1 MKTLMRPP
9 FRFGILGV
17 ARIARGFAEGL
28 RGSSLVEAVAVASR
42 QSSRAE
48 SFAAEL
54 GLRRAYGNYQALLD
68 DPEVDAIYVALPNSL
83 HAEWSMAAARA
94 GKHVLCEKPLAM
106 SEDEGREMFR
116 VADRA
121 GVQLLEAFPFHF
133 QPQTAAVERII
144 NDGTIG
150 TVRSIQAAFSFL
162 LADATNV
169 RWDAALGGGA
179 LRDVGCYPVSLCR
192 LLLGQRPSTVW
203 AWAHWSDGGVDTRL
217 AGTLIYADGTLA
229 QISCG
234 FDAALHRAAT
244 IVGTAGA
251 VQTDYLNSTDRV
263 DAPVLDLKR
272 GADWNAAWERLPVPR
287 ANGFC
292 LEAEAFANMVTAADH
307 SAFAARRS
315 ASLDTAATLSAL
327 LESARTGSVAP
338 VPPAPAERR

>member
-1 MKTLMRPP
+1 MRPA

-17 ARIARGFAEGL
+17 ARIARLFAEGL

-42 QSSRAE
+42 QAGRAE
-48 SFAAEL
+48 SFAAQH
-54 GLRRAYGNYQALLD
+54 GLRRAHGSYQALLD
-68 DPEVDAIYVALPNSL
+68 DPEVDAIYVALPNAL

-133 QPQTAAVERII
+133 QPQTATVERIVT
-144 NDGTIG
+144 DGTIG

-162 LADATNV
+162 LTDPTNV

-192 LLLGQRPSTVW
+192 LLLGQRPRTVS
-203 AWAHWSDGGVDTRL
+203 AWAQWSDGGVDSRL
-217 AGTLIYADGTLA
+217 AGTLIHADGTLA
-229 QISCG
+229 QIWCG

-251 VQTDYLNSTDRV
+251 VHTDYLNSTDRV
-263 DAPVLDLKR
+263 DAPVLHLKR
-272 GADWNAAWERLPVPR
+272 GTDWSATWEPLPVPR
-287 ANGFC
+287 ADGFR
-292 LEAEAFANMVTAADH
+292 LEAEAFASMVTAADH
-307 SAFAARRS
+307 SALAARRS

-327 LESARTGSVAP
+327 LESARTEMPVA
-338 VPPAPAERR
+338 VPPAA